1 VAYLFGK
8 DMIARSIDFILQDES
23 PINLIEQRTKMGYSE
38 YNKPDSKNIS
48 AIVSNLIKH
57 SDKAKESV
65 VG

>member
-1 VAYLFGK
+1 MAYLFGK

-48 AIVSNLIKH
+48 AMCQI
-57 SDKAKESV
+57 
-65 VG
+65 